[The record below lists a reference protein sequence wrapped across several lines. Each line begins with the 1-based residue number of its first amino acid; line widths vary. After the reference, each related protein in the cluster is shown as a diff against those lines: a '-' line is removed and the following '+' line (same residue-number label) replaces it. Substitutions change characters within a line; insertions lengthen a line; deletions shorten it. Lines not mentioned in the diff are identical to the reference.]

1 MGHFLLNIEFP
12 ICEFFIIDWKTH
24 NITEFIERYSSFQ
37 IQRINLKILEVDRV
51 VIPNQR
57 KGKKIEQEVKVK
69 VEAEVEVGVGIEI
82 EGAEVILVEV
92 KVLMSIQEIKQAL
105 FKRSANIEQGMIHL
119 NLVAGIA
126 ENQEGI
132 YSSFS
137 ITIK

>member
-1 MGHFLLNIEFP
+1 MNYQNTNLL
-12 ICEFFIIDWKTH
+12 DWKIH

-57 KGKKIEQEVKVK
+57 KGKKTEQEVKIK
-69 VEAEVEVGVGIEI
+69 VEAVVEAGVGIEI
-82 EGAEVILVEV
+82 EGAEVIPVEV

-105 FKRSANIEQGMIHL
+105 FKKSVNIERGMTHL
-119 NLVAGIA
+119 TLVAGIA

-132 YSSFS
+132 YFSFS
-137 ITIK
+137 ATIK

>member
-1 MGHFLLNIEFP
+1 MNYQNTNLLL
-12 ICEFFIIDWKTH
+12 DWKIH
-24 NITEFIERYSSFQ
+24 KITEFIERYSSFQ

-57 KGKKIEQEVKVK
+57 KGKKTEQEVKVK
-69 VEAEVEVGVGIEI
+69 VEAVVEAGVGIEI

-119 NLVAGIA
+119 TLVAGIA

-132 YSSFS
+132 YFSFS
-137 ITIK
+137 ATIK

>member
-1 MGHFLLNIEFP
+1 M
-12 ICEFFIIDWKTH
+12 
-24 NITEFIERYSSFQ
+24 
-37 IQRINLKILEVDRV
+37 
-51 VIPNQR
+51 
-57 KGKKIEQEVKVK
+57 KVK
-69 VEAEVEVGVGIEI
+69 VEAVVEAGVGIEI

-92 KVLMSIQEIKQAL
+92 KVLMSIQETKQAL

-137 ITIK
+137 ITIKWITWNVILLWNKSVSESFRFVKLIS

>member
-1 MGHFLLNIEFP
+1 MGNFLINIELP
-12 ICEFFIIDWKTH
+12 KYESFINWKIH
-24 NITEFIERYSSFQ
+24 NTTEFIERYSSFQ

-69 VEAEVEVGVGIEI
+69 VEAVVEAGVGIEI

-92 KVLMSIQEIKQAL
+92 KVLMSIQETKQAL

>member
-1 MGHFLLNIEFP
+1 M
-12 ICEFFIIDWKTH
+12 
-24 NITEFIERYSSFQ
+24 
-37 IQRINLKILEVDRV
+37 
-51 VIPNQR
+51 
-57 KGKKIEQEVKVK
+57 KVK

-137 ITIK
+137 ITIKWIIILLWNKSVSESFRFVKLIS

>member
-1 MGHFLLNIEFP
+1 MHYQNTNLLL
-12 ICEFFIIDWKTH
+12 DWKIH
-24 NITEFIERYSSFQ
+24 YITEFIERYSSFQ

-69 VEAEVEVGVGIEI
+69 VEAVVEAGVGIEI
-82 EGAEVILVEV
+82 EGAEVIQVEV